1 MVCKTMHSSSIL
13 LGTSNLLVISF
24 SVINYVVS
32 RGAPREWRNLF
43 FFMPGFLCHEL
54 LKFLIHPAD
63 RESHYCIE

>member
-43 FFMPGFLCHEL
+43 FYTRIFYAPNFFSSSYTLQTGNP
-54 LKFLIHPAD
+54 I
-63 RESHYCIE
+63 IV

>member
-43 FFMPGFLCHEL
+43 FLCPDFYAMNFLSSSYTL
-54 LKFLIHPAD
+54 QTGSPI
-63 RESHYCIE
+63 IV

>member
-43 FFMPGFLCHEL
+43 FYAPNFFSSSYTLQTGNP
-54 LKFLIHPAD
+54 I
-63 RESHYCIE
+63 IV